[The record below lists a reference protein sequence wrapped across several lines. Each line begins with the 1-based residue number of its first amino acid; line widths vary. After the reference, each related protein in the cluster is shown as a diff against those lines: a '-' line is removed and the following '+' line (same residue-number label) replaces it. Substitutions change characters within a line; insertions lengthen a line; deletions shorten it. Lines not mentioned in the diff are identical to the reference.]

1 MTKKESK
8 EMLNHLIANISCS
21 KWELDN
27 LKISIETHKQ
37 TIATNNIFGIRFLK
51 PEHLDELRNYIRRV
65 EREA

>member
-8 EMLNHLIANISCS
+8 EILNHLIANISCS

-51 PEHLDELRNYIRRV
+51 PEDLDQLRSYIRSV
-65 EREA
+65 S

>member
-1 MTKKESK
+1 MTKKESS
-8 EMLNHLIANISCS
+8 EMLNHLIANINCS

-51 PEHLDELRNYIRRV
+51 PDDLVEFRSYIRRV
-65 EREA
+65 S

>member
-8 EMLNHLIANISCS
+8 EILNHLIANISCS

-51 PEHLDELRNYIRRV
+51 PDDLVEFRSYIRSV
-65 EREA
+65 S